1 MSKITTMVA
10 ACLFLAA
17 AFVLAPAGPT
27 VTTAGQRAI
36 ARAAARLPG
45 ADLPA
50 PEYPAGLA
58 AGFCV
63 EIGTNSWGPFRT
75 RTDAEAYAGRLP
87 LARSAVLTWC
97 PIRP

>member
-10 ACLFLAA
+10 ACMFLAA

-27 VTTAGQRAI
+27 VTTAGQRAS
-36 ARAAARLPG
+36 ARAATHFPG
-45 ADLPA
+45 ADPPA
-50 PEYPAGLA
+50 PEYPAGLS

-63 EIGTNSWGPFRT
+63 ELGPSSWGPFRT

-87 LARSAVLTWC
+87 LARAAVLTWC
-97 PIRP
+97 PIR